1 MLFVLVSA
9 SCIYIQLVVVKP
21 IAKVRKKYESWVISN
36 VCTAKTIVFIYFLLT
51 SYVEVVHFASVKKE
65 SSIVLVNRRFGYR
78 FC

>member
-9 SCIYIQLVVVKP
+9 NCIYIQLVVVKP

-51 SYVEVVHFASVKKE
+51 SYVEVVTLQV
-65 SSIVLVNRRFGYR
+65 
-78 FC
+78 

>member
-9 SCIYIQLVVVKP
+9 SCIYIQLVVVKPIAKVRKKVVKP

-51 SYVEVVHFASVKKE
+51 SYVEVVTLQV
-65 SSIVLVNRRFGYR
+65 
-78 FC
+78 